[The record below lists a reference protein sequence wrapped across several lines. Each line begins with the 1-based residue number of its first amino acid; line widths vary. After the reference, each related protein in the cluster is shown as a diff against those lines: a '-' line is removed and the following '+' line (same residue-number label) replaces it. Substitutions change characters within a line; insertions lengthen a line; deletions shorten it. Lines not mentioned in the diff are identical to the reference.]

1 MWALSVAISFIVAF
15 GLTFVY
21 GKRHFKEDVVEESG
35 TVESA
40 GDQVAQQEK
49 AEQIIKEDKELHDE
63 VIAAPVSGKAESLK
77 M

>member
-1 MWALSVAISFIVAF
+1 MYFKLTPNNAGSVIPSNAETPV
-15 GLTFVY
+15 TFVY

-49 AEQIIKEDKELHDE
+49 AEHI
-63 VIAAPVSGKAESLK
+63 S
-77 M
+77 